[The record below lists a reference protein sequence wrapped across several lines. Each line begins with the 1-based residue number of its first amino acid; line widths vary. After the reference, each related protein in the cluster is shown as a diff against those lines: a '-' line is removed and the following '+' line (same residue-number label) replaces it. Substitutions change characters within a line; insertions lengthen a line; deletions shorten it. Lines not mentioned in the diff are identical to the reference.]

1 MELKAMS
8 TNKMLSLVIVSGMV
22 AFGALPARAES
33 LPALEAAQ
41 IANSTSLN
49 VDAGASKGTD
59 ESLVSM
65 ERDQFG
71 NSAEPDVD
79 ASASRGHDKSIVGQ
93 ELEQIPH

>member
-1 MELKAMS
+1 MS
-8 TNKMLSLVIVSGMV
+8 TNKMLSFVVVSGVM
-22 AFGALPARAES
+22 AFASLPARAES

-49 VDAGASKGTD
+49 VDPAASRGAD

-79 ASASRGHDKSIVGQ
+79 AGASRGHDKSIVDQ
-93 ELEQIPH
+93 ERDQIPH

>member
-1 MELKAMS
+1 MS
-8 TNKMLSLVIVSGMV
+8 TNKMLSLVVVSGIM
-22 AFGALPARAES
+22 AFSALPARAES
-33 LPALEAAQ
+33 LSALESAQ
-41 IANSTSLN
+41 ISDSTSLN
-49 VDAGASKGTD
+49 VDAGASKGAD

-79 ASASRGHDKSIVGQ
+79 ASASHGHDKSIVSQ

>member
-1 MELKAMS
+1 MS
-8 TNKMLSLVIVSGMV
+8 TNKMLSLVVISGV
-22 AFGALPARAES
+22 LAFSGLPASAES
-33 LPALEAAQ
+33 LSTLERAQ
-41 IANSTSLN
+41 ISDSTSLN
-49 VDAGASKGTD
+49 VDAGASEGAD

-79 ASASRGHDKSIVGQ
+79 AGASRGHDKSIVSQ